1 MDKNIFHDRERAE
14 EEVYFRQRDERLVA
28 KLREK
33 AKLGEIAR
41 ALAEKLH
48 VDNPDLLR
56 RIVDLGVTLDTGAAF
71 LLAPLVEVAWAD
83 GRVSPQ
89 ERDTVLRLAHDRGV
103 EPGSA
108 DESQLLKWLGERPP
122 AGLFEAALEAIAVG
136 LSVLP
141 RDEADERVARTLTAC
156 KLVAEAS
163 EGLPKLLHLRGR
175 ITPQEQST
183 LDAIQAGLA
192 GRHH

>member
-1 MDKNIFHDRERAE
+1 MDKNIFHDRERGE
-14 EEVYFRQRDERLVA
+14 EEVYFRQRDERLIE

-33 AKLGEIAR
+33 AKLGEVAG

-56 RIVDLGVTLDTGAAF
+56 RILNLGVTLDTGAAF
-71 LLAPLVEVAWAD
+71 LLVPLIEVAWAD
-83 GRVSPQ
+83 GQVSPA

-103 EPGSA
+103 EPGTA
-108 DESQLLKWLGERPP
+108 DEAQLLNWLAERPP
-122 AGLFEAALEAIAVG
+122 AGLFDAALEAIAIG

-141 RDEADERVARTLTAC
+141 RDEVDERVARTITAC
-156 KLVAEAS
+156 TLVAEAS
-163 EGLPKLLHLRGR
+163 EGIPKLLHLRSR

-183 LDAIQAGLA
+183 LDAIRAGLT
-192 GRHH
+192 GRHR